1 MGPAL
6 LAVGTLMTVGSIYV
20 SVAQAN
26 DRRQEPSLGVVADAA
41 ASDTTTARAGTPAV
55 SDPYAPHHTARPT
68 PPPAPARPTPTTPS
82 PVADPVRIEIP
93 SIGVDA
99 AIDPLEVKEDTLAG
113 PTRFS
118 HAGWWQAGPEPGEPG
133 AAVIAGHI
141 DSYKGPAVFIRL
153 HELQPGALVVVHR
166 ADRSSVSFRA
176 VGIERHR
183 KSQLPTDR
191 VFAESNSPL
200 LRLITCG
207 GDFDE
212 QRKSYRDNVVVYAVA
227 AS

>member
-1 MGPAL
+1 
-6 LAVGTLMTVGSIYV
+6 MTVGSIYI

-26 DRRQEPSLGVVADAA
+26 DERQEPSLGVVADVTA
-41 ASDTTTARAGTPAV
+41 TARPLPRAVAPADP
-55 SDPYAPHHTARPT
+55 DPYAPHPTARPT
-68 PPPAPARPTPTTPS
+68 PPPPAPPTPTTPS
-82 PVADPVRIEIP
+82 RVADPVRIEIP

-113 PTRFS
+113 PKRFS
-118 HAGWWQAGPEPGEPG
+118 HAGWWRAGPEPGEPG

-153 HELQPGALVVVHR
+153 HEVQPGALVVVHR

-207 GDFDE
+207 GEFDE
-212 QRKSYRDNVVVYAVA
+212 QKKSYRDNVIVYATL
-227 AS
+227 STQ